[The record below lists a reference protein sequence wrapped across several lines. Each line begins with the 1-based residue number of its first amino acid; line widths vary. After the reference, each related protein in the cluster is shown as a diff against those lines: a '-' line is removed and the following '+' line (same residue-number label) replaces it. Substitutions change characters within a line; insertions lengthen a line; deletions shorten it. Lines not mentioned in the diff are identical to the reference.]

1 MKDLYKKYV
10 TDHLTHQ
17 ELEMLKNTDP
27 SILDR
32 ELERFMEEEWQ
43 SDMLDSS
50 NVSEELMVRVKSQLD
65 EKIQLRRLSMPL
77 YVKVFAWAAAVLL
90 PLLILSTFYL
100 YHENHQLV
108 SEEMVVATGLGERA
122 TITLPDAT
130 KVTLNAD
137 SKLTYIP
144 KVYNKKE
151 RKIKFSGEGYFEVS
165 KDKERPFLIDAKGLN
180 ISVLGTTFDLLV
192 RNNEKTAE
200 LSLESGKVMFRSLL
214 SGKFVI
220 LNPNQKVVLD
230 QSTGNLVVMKDEYQY
245 VAPWKRNELVF
256 RNAPLSSVLSSI
268 EKTYGVHIVMGCKE
282 CNSDL
287 FTGTLVTNDII
298 GVLEVIEE
306 AYQLKAVMN
315 GHEISIVKVK

>member
-1 MKDLYKKYV
+1 M
-10 TDHLTHQ
+10 
-17 ELEMLKNTDP
+17 
-27 SILDR
+27 
-32 ELERFMEEEWQ
+32 
-43 SDMLDSS
+43 
-50 NVSEELMVRVKSQLD
+50 QL
-65 EKIQLRRLSMPL
+65 IR
-77 YVKVFAWAAAVLL
+77 
-90 PLLILSTFYL
+90 
-100 YHENHQLV
+100 HENHQLV

-180 ISVLGTTFDLLV
+180 ITVLGTTFDLLV

-230 QSTGNLVVMKDEYQY
+230 QSTGNLVVMKDESQY
-245 VAPWKRNELVF
+245 VAPWTPENTDTDVPRAVQGDPNKNNRVSDRYVENGDYLRLNNLQLGYNLPASTCHSLGISNLRVYIGGERLFTITGYKGYDPSTGSTVG
-256 RNAPLSSVLSSI
+256 RIGYDYASTPLSR
-268 EKTYGVHIVMGCKE
+268 TYMAGIKF
-282 CNSDL
+282 S
-287 FTGTLVTNDII
+287 F
-298 GVLEVIEE
+298 
-306 AYQLKAVMN
+306 
-315 GHEISIVKVK
+315 